1 MSKETTPIKEA
12 EKLRSEIDG
21 RLLYGVAA
29 DPATANTEEMYSAL
43 GLVSRAQLAKR
54 WVQTQKE
61 DRAKKS
67 RRIYYLS
74 MEFLIGRAL
83 NNALSALDLREPA
96 EKVFS
101 GEGAPTL
108 TEVIECEPDAALG
121 NGGLLPRFDGD
132 AGVALLGL
140 WHALRIRHVCP
151 VDCQWLPGRAPG

>member
-54 WVQTQKE
+54 WVETQKE

-67 RRIYYLS
+67 RRTS
-74 MEFLIGRAL
+74 NGE
-83 NNALSALDLREPA
+83 
-96 EKVFS
+96 S
-101 GEGAPTL
+101 G
-108 TEVIECEPDAALG
+108 
-121 NGGLLPRFDGD
+121 GGF
-132 AGVALLGL
+132 
-140 WHALRIRHVCP
+140 H
-151 VDCQWLPGRAPG
+151 QKSWLYQKRNLF